1 MPEVNGSEDI
11 LEQAPLLSAS
21 RLRYEQYDVPRQ
33 RLSID
38 QICVG
43 RQGQPLTDDL
53 DDNDSLS
60 IYSGIPLGQ
69 PPPYQIARQY
79 SKKSDADFIIYD
91 SIRNL
96 QNRSNGPQPI
106 QSHFID

>member
-1 MPEVNGSEDI
+1 M
-11 LEQAPLLSAS
+11 EQAPLLTAS

-38 QICVG
+38 QMCVG
-43 RQGQPLTDDL
+43 RHGQPITDEL
-53 DDNDSLS
+53 DDNES
-60 IYSGIPLGQ
+60 IYSGIPSKQ

-96 QNRSNGPQPI
+96 QNRSNGLKSPEPI

>member
-1 MPEVNGSEDI
+1 M
-11 LEQAPLLSAS
+11 LTAS

-43 RQGQPLTDDL
+43 RHGQPITDDL
-53 DDNDSLS
+53 DDESLS
-60 IYSGIPLGQ
+60 IYSGIPNILQ

-96 QNRSNGPQPI
+96 QNILVYEMALDGL
-106 QSHFID
+106 